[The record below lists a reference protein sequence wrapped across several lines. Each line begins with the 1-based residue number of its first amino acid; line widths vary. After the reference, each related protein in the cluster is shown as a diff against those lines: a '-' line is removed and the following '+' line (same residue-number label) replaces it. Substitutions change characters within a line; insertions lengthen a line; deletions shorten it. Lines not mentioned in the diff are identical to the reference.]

1 MSKFPLKLSRM
12 VLDEKEQQIRDLL
25 VEACTDIDAR
35 ESDRK
40 EDLVLRFTGGWVRDK
55 LLGQH
60 SHDLDV
66 GINRM
71 TGYDFAKKLQSF
83 IARHPQKYDKMMQGI
98 HKIEMNPEKSK
109 HLETTT
115 TKLHGI
121 DIDFVNLRTETY
133 TESSRIPDMKFGTA
147 EEDALRRDATIN
159 ALFYNLQTQQVE
171 DFTSK
176 GLEDLK
182 NGVIRTPLPAF
193 DTFHDDPLRVLRLI
207 RFASRFGFHIEDEA
221 IAAMQHDTIREAL
234 QQKISKE
241 RIGSELDKML
251 NGPNPSAS
259 MKLIGIAKLYETIF
273 TPLNYG
279 VKPSEVGS
287 STEFAN
293 LRFIMQRLLTS
304 DKPILTQCD
313 LQDPYIL
320 KLVYLYVALQPWHG
334 IQVSQKFETTFLI
347 VRDSLKLPSSLGTTI
362 SGIVKS
368 AMEAANFVR
377 LPEWTR
383 KDAGLFV
390 RQAGRY
396 WRVVLLCSLASDI
409 EKQLGK
415 ETQYFPLVHGPVSA
429 AIERYLKL
437 AKFIVD
443 NDLTNAWQLKPILGG
458 KEVMN
463 IMELQKGP
471 QIAECLHKVI
481 EWQFEFPDKTRDDC
495 VKYLK
500 TLKLRAQTDVMYIE
514 NSH

>member
-1 MSKFPLKLSRM
+1 MPKFPLKLSRM
-12 VLDEKEQQIRDLL
+12 VLDEKERQIRDLL

-251 NGPNPSAS
+251 NG
-259 MKLIGIAKLYETIF
+259 
-273 TPLNYG
+273 
-279 VKPSEVGS
+279 
-287 STEFAN
+287 
-293 LRFIMQRLLTS
+293 RS
-304 DKPILTQCD
+304 DSIQCTG
-313 LQDPYIL
+313 Q
-320 KLVYLYVALQPWHG
+320 
-334 IQVSQKFETTFLI
+334 
-347 VRDSLKLPSSLGTTI
+347 
-362 SGIVKS
+362 
-368 AMEAANFVR
+368 
-377 LPEWTR
+377 
-383 KDAGLFV
+383 
-390 RQAGRY
+390 
-396 WRVVLLCSLASDI
+396 
-409 EKQLGK
+409 
-415 ETQYFPLVHGPVSA
+415 
-429 AIERYLKL
+429 
-437 AKFIVD
+437 
-443 NDLTNAWQLKPILGG
+443 
-458 KEVMN
+458 
-463 IMELQKGP
+463 
-471 QIAECLHKVI
+471 
-481 EWQFEFPDKTRDDC
+481 
-495 VKYLK
+495 
-500 TLKLRAQTDVMYIE
+500 
-514 NSH
+514 